1 MKSEKLK
8 IIRNA
13 LGRSYKSGSEYLFHC
28 PFCSHDKLKLSVNI
42 DKNYWKCWI
51 CDKSGRNI
59 GFLVRR
65 FGSPDDKLAWS
76 KYENRVE
83 TSDFDSL
90 FAEKEEEIAPK
101 VDLPKSFCSLTS
113 KKRDTAALNARQYLR
128 ERGIGKPDILKWKIG
143 YASAGEYEG
152 RVIIPSFAPDGF
164 VSYFIARS
172 YVEHGPSIR
181 TPLQAVISS
190 LMTFMW
196 IGRKMLFSWKEFL
209 MPLRQEML
217 FLFSDQPFEK
227 TQSSSK
233 RSSR

>member
-1 MKSEKLK
+1 MKAEKLK
-8 IIRNA
+8 IVRNA
-13 LGRSYKSGSEYLFHC
+13 LGRSYKSGNEYLFHC

-83 TSDFDSL
+83 TSGFDSL

-113 KKRDTAALNARQYLR
+113 NKRSTAALNARQYLR

-143 YASAGEYEG
+143 YASAGEG
-152 RVIIPSFAPDGF
+152 QQ
-164 VSYFIARS
+164 
-172 YVEHGPSIR
+172 VEV
-181 TPLQAVISS
+181 A
-190 LMTFMW
+190 
-196 IGRKMLFSWKEFL
+196 
-209 MPLRQEML
+209 
-217 FLFSDQPFEK
+217 
-227 TQSSSK
+227 
-233 RSSR
+233 